1 MGEYSLPITG
11 ESAPIKD
18 VHMNPYKILVVD
30 DEDSICEVLQLNLEA
45 EGYSV
50 DVAYSAEEAMRL
62 ELSQYSLILLDIM
75 MGEISGY
82 KLLQYIRSND
92 SMASIPVIFC
102 SAKDTTDDTITGL
115 NLGADDYI
123 SKPFLAREVI
133 ARVKSLL
140 RRTYQRSAQV
150 DDSSAAPVDIKIEYG
165 DLIMD
170 LNRKEC
176 QISGKQIQLTK
187 KEFEI
192 MLLLLQNRNVVF
204 SRQDILTRVW
214 DDEVVVVDRTI
225 DVFITRLRKKIT
237 PYGKQIVTRLGY
249 GYGFY
254 D

>member
-1 MGEYSLPITG
+1 
-11 ESAPIKD
+11 
-18 VHMNPYKILVVD
+18 MNAYKILVVD
-30 DEDSICEVLQLNLEA
+30 DEASICEILQLNLEA
-45 EGYSV
+45 EGYEV

-62 ELSQYSLILLDIM
+62 KLSQYSLIILDIM
-75 MGEISGY
+75 MGDISGY
-82 KLLQYIRSND
+82 KLLQYIRSN
-92 SMASIPVIFC
+92 SAIAEIPVIFC
-102 SAKDTTDDTITGL
+102 SAKDSSDDTITGL

-123 SKPFLAREVI
+123 SKPFLAREVV

-140 RRTYQRSAQV
+140 RRTYQRTAP
-150 DDSSAAPVDIKIEYG
+150 SSGESVAALAESTLEFETLV
-165 DLIMD
+165 MD

-176 QISGKQIQLTK
+176 LIDGEKIQMTK

-192 MLLLLQNRNVVF
+192 LVLLLQNRNVVF

-237 PYGKQIVTRLGY
+237 PYGKHIVTRLGY

-254 D
+254 E

>member
-1 MGEYSLPITG
+1 
-11 ESAPIKD
+11 
-18 VHMNPYKILVVD
+18 MNAYKILVVD
-30 DEDSICEVLQLNLEA
+30 DEASICEILQLNLEA
-45 EGYSV
+45 EGYQV

-62 ELSQYSLILLDIM
+62 KLSQYSLIILDIM
-75 MGEISGY
+75 MGDISGY
-82 KLLQYIRSND
+82 KLLQYIRSN
-92 SMASIPVIFC
+92 SAIAEIPVIFC
-102 SAKDTTDDTITGL
+102 SAKDSSDDTITGL

-123 SKPFLAREVI
+123 SKPFLAREVV

-140 RRTYQRSAQV
+140 RRTYQRTAP
-150 DDSSAAPVDIKIEYG
+150 SSGESVAALAESTLEFETLV
-165 DLIMD
+165 MD

-176 QISGKQIQLTK
+176 LIDGEKIQMTK

-192 MLLLLQNRNVVF
+192 LVLLLQNRNVVF

-237 PYGKQIVTRLGY
+237 PYGKHIVTRLGY

-254 D
+254 E